1 MSDIPIIDFSEFIHG
16 SNEDKQ
22 RVARELDDAFH
33 RVGFVYLKNH
43 GVPSNM
49 VDECF
54 TWSKKF
60 FDLPL
65 STKMLAPHPPGG
77 HHHRGYSAP
86 GVEKVSQHVFDADEL
101 SKLRENSLTTKTPD
115 YKESFESGNPTDATQ
130 PNIWPP
136 EHVLPGFRTFLQTY
150 FKTCAALLH
159 ALLNALSV
167 SLTLSSPGLSPT
179 HFQSL
184 FQLRLLHYP
193 PTPASALRNNQ
204 LSRINAHSDFG
215 SLTLL
220 FQDNVGGLE
229 IESLQQP
236 GVFHAVEPVEGAV
249 LVNVGDLLER
259 WSNGRWRSCVHRVGL
274 PVLFQE
280 EGGDWQEGKEE
291 VVVPPRYSIPFFA
304 MPDLETVIE
313 ALPGCWGEG
322 RPKFFER
329 VTAGEY
335 VRMRLEALYEG

>member
-1 MSDIPIIDFSEFIHG
+1 MSNISIIDFGKFIHG

-22 RVARELDDAFH
+22 RVAHKLDDAFH
-33 RVGFVYLKNH
+33 RVGFAYLKNH
-43 GVPSNM
+43 DVPSNM
-49 VDECF
+49 VRECF

-86 GVEKVSQHVFDADEL
+86 GVEKVTQHVFDADEL
-101 SKLRENSLTTKTPD
+101 SKLREIPD

-136 EHVLPGFRTFLQTY
+136 DHVLPGFHAFLQTY
-150 FKTCAALLH
+150 FETCTSLLH
-159 ALLNALSV
+159 TLLDAISLSLALP
-167 SLTLSSPGLSPT
+167 SPGLSPT
-179 HFQSL
+179 HAQSL

-193 PTPASALRNNQ
+193 PTPFSALRNNQ

-229 IESLQQP
+229 IEDLQHP
-236 GVFHAVEPVEGAV
+236 GVFHAVEPMEECV

-259 WSNGRWRSCVHRVGL
+259 WSNGRWRSCVHRVEL
-274 PVLFQE
+274 PVRFKE
-280 EGGDWQEGKEE
+280 EGDDGEGPKEE

-304 MPDLETVIE
+304 MPDPETVIE
-313 ALPGCWGEG
+313 ALPGCWEEG

-335 VRMRLEALYEG
+335 VRMRMEALYDG

>member
-136 EHVLPGFRTFLQTY
+136 ST
-150 FKTCAALLH
+150 
-159 ALLNALSV
+159 
-167 SLTLSSPGLSPT
+167 SSRASAPFSKPTSKPAPPSCTPSSTPSPYPSLSP
-179 HFQSL
+179 
-184 FQLRLLHYP
+184 P
-193 PTPASALRNNQ
+193 PVSVPHTFNPY
-204 LSRINAHSDFG
+204 
-215 SLTLL
+215 
-220 FQDNVGGLE
+220 
-229 IESLQQP
+229 
-236 GVFHAVEPVEGAV
+236 
-249 LVNVGDLLER
+249 
-259 WSNGRWRSCVHRVGL
+259 SNYVSYIT
-274 PVLFQE
+274 
-280 EGGDWQEGKEE
+280 
-291 VVVPPRYSIPFFA
+291 RYHG
-304 MPDLETVIE
+304 T
-313 ALPGCWGEG
+313 G
-322 RPKFFER
+322 
-329 VTAGEY
+329 
-335 VRMRLEALYEG
+335 

>member
-33 RVGFVYLKNH
+33 RVGFVYLKIH

-101 SKLRENSLTTKTPD
+101 SKLR
-115 YKESFESGNPTDATQ
+115 
-130 PNIWPP
+130 